1 MEEFNK
7 FFLLLKDY
15 VQIQKEHASLTAA
28 ESATRLLFALATGA
42 IVSILVGIALLLS
55 GFALA
60 YWINE
65 TMGSTYIGFLVIAGV
80 MLFLCL
86 IFWLKRKTWVLQPV
100 AKLMVRIFI
109 ESQPAT
115 QNTNTQ
121 NTTTNPAN

>member
-15 VQIQKEHASLTAA
+15 IQIQKEHASLTAA
-28 ESATRLLFALATGA
+28 ESATRLLFALAVGA

-55 GFALA
+55 SFACA

-65 TMGSTYIGFLVIAGV
+65 TLGSTYIGFLALAGII
-80 MLFLCL
+80 LFLCL

-100 AKLMVRIFI
+100 AKLMVRIFL
-109 ESQPAT
+109 ESPSAPQNSNP
-115 QNTNTQ
+115 QNPNTNTP
-121 NTTTNPAN
+121 N